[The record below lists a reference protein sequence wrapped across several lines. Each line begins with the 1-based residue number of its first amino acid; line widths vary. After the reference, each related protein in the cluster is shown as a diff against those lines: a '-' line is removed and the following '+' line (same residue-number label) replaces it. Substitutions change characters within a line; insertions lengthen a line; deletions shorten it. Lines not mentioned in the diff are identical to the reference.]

1 MPKRIFYIEFTLKLQ
16 YLTLYG
22 TQIGDRGE
30 GGVVLELVNP
40 GGRWGSS
47 SFGIR
52 GGRGVGDKKDVP
64 CFVGVRNFFLE

>member
-22 TQIGDRGE
+22 ARMGDRGE
-30 GGVVLELVNP
+30 GGVLFELVNP

-47 SFGIR
+47 NFGIR
-52 GGRGVGDKKDVP
+52 SGRGVGDKKDVP
-64 CFVGVRNFFLE
+64 CVMGVGSFFLE

>member
-40 GGRWGSS
+40 GGRNTAAKRNAHEHKIWHPV
-47 SFGIR
+47 SFLFP
-52 GGRGVGDKKDVP
+52 V
-64 CFVGVRNFFLE
+64 